1 MCSTFF
7 IKTLLKKGGIVMTNE
22 KTDSPNTIKYSI
34 WNTRTDEPLPVIKEK
49 IVESMDKPTFKSKTT
64 ESRD

>member
-1 MCSTFF
+1 MP
-7 IKTLLKKGGIVMTNE
+7 NE

-49 IVESMDKPTFKSKTT
+49 IVESMDNPPLKSKTT
-64 ESRD
+64 DNHD